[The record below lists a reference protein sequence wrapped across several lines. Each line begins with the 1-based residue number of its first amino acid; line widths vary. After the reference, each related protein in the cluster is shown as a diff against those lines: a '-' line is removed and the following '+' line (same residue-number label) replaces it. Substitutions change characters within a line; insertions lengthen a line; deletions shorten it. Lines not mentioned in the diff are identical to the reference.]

1 MVERNLKDF
10 FNELKLHDDFYDRLT
25 NFVAAGDTAILQS
38 RVVETMLI
46 DDTWIRT
53 IEDCMFSI
61 EAIVR
66 DPKKYLMSDFEVV
79 NIEKVK
85 KTTSETVRHLSAH
98 TGFIRSIEDDGF
110 INPSKLLVKFV
121 DDDLFIY
128 ENRFVNTLI
137 NHLFRFIDQRYNAI
151 KNNLDTYD
159 ITNLKIKSNF
169 KLRKGFVE
177 YVADLK
183 VKNEPT
189 SLLALQKNQ
198 EILAQVELLRKRVLA
213 LHSTPFC
220 RDLSLAKPVVPPI
233 LKTNIITM
241 QKHYK
246 NCYRLWMYISS
257 FTDMGFSVVVADKL
271 LPIDND
277 YFDDLAML
285 IALNLKAMVENHGV
299 RRLTYKKGQFKRRA
313 KRKYRELREI
323 EYTTNFRN
331 VAGFDDRHA
340 LNQYFFEKIRDFV
353 MKKENLKATDIQDKI
368 KVETSFRQFFN
379 SLTTMCNEMYSEV
392 IGISKIKVSDEKQTS
407 LQKLGVAYRKQEEL
421 CKRYAQL
428 SKLKAAELQKTLIR
442 ENTQKIKL
450 EKIRFDY
457 DLLVEKRGVSAK
469 KKRKKATRKVVDEK
483 NKLSNLFL
491 IAERDE
497 EDRMARELSR
507 QETIIAKEQ
516 ERKAML
522 AKAREERKEI
532 NQIAKEIRR
541 QRLAEEEQKRTPSSE
556 ASEENVF

>member
-1 MVERNLKDF
+1 MVERHLKDF
-10 FNELKLHDDFYDRLT
+10 FAELKLQDDFYDRLT
-25 NFVAAGDTAILQS
+25 NYVAAGDTEILQS

-66 DPKKYLMSDFEVV
+66 DPKKYLMTDFEVV

-85 KTTSETVRHLSAH
+85 KTSSETVRHLSAH

-151 KNNLDTYD
+151 KNNLDTFD
-159 ITNLKIKSNF
+159 ITNLKIKSHF
-169 KLRKGFVE
+169 KLRKGNVE
-177 YVADLK
+177 YTADLK

-198 EILAQVELLRKRVLA
+198 EILAKVELLRKRVLA

-220 RDLSLAKPVVPPI
+220 KDLSLAKPVTPPI
-233 LKTNIITM
+233 IKTNIITM

-257 FTDMGFSVVVADKL
+257 YTEMGFSVVVADKL

-285 IALNLKAMVENHGV
+285 IALNLKTMVENQGV

-313 KRKYRELREI
+313 KRRYRELKQI

-340 LNQYFFEKIRDFV
+340 LNQYFYEKIREYV
-353 MKKENLKATDIQDKI
+353 MKKEDLKANDLQDKI
-368 KVETSFRQFFN
+368 KVESSFRQFFN
-379 SLTTMCNEMYSEV
+379 SLTHMCNEMYVEV
-392 IGISKIKVSDEKQTS
+392 IGISKIKVPDEKQTT

-421 CKRYAQL
+421 CKRYGQL

-442 ENTQKIKL
+442 ENTQKVKL

-457 DLLVEKRGVSAK
+457 ELLVEKKGLQD
-469 KKRKKATRKVVDEK
+469 KKRRKKPVKKLVDEK

-497 EDRMARELSR
+497 EERMAKELSR
-507 QETIIAKEQ
+507 QEEVIAKEQ
-516 ERKAML
+516 ERKAL
-522 AKAREERKEI
+522 LLKAREERKAI
-532 NQIAKEIRR
+532 NEIAKEIRR
-541 QRLAEEEQKRTPSSE
+541 QRKLEEEQKQTANAS
-556 ASEENVF
+556 ASEENYF